1 MSTFAELDQLS
12 SKELHDRAWRHA
24 ERHLNAKF
32 FWNLLEML
40 PTALATAGE
49 RGEADTDVQRPSAL
63 IVDAIDED
71 PKLIDALRPVY
82 IDYLT
87 KHPDAV

>member
-12 SKELHDRAWRHA
+12 SKELHDRAWHHA
-24 ERHLNAKF
+24 RRHLNAGF
-32 FWNLLEML
+32 FWRLLEL
-40 PTALATAGE
+40 TPSALAGAGE
-49 RGEADTDVQRPSAL
+49 GGEADTDVQRPSAL
-63 IVDAIDED
+63 VVDALDED

-87 KHPDAV
+87 EHPDA

>member
-12 SKELHDRAWRHA
+12 SQELHDRAWHHA
-24 ERHLNAKF
+24 ERHLDARF
-32 FWNLLEML
+32 FWNLLRMV
-40 PTALATAGE
+40 PTALAGAGDP
-49 RGEADTDVQRPSAL
+49 GEADSDIQRPSAL
-63 IVDAIDED
+63 VVDAIDED

-87 KHPDAV
+87 KHPDA

>member
-12 SKELHDRAWRHA
+12 SKELHDRAWHHA

-32 FWNLLEML
+32 FWNLLELL
-40 PTALATAGE
+40 PTALASSGE

-63 IVDAIDED
+63 IVDALDED

-87 KHPDAV
+87 KHPDA

>member
-12 SKELHDRAWRHA
+12 SQELHDRAWHHA

-32 FWNLLEML
+32 FWDLLRLL
-40 PTALATAGE
+40 PAALAGAGE
-49 RGEADTDVQRPSAL
+49 SGEAETDVQRSSAL
-63 IVDAIDED
+63 LVDAIDED

-82 IDYLT
+82 IDYLS
-87 KHPDAV
+87 KHPDA

>member
-12 SKELHDRAWRHA
+12 SRELHDRAWHHA
-24 ERHLNAKF
+24 ERHIDAKF
-32 FWNLLEML
+32 FWRLLELL
-40 PTALATAGE
+40 PAALAGAGE
-49 RGEADTDVQRPSAL
+49 PGEADTDVQRSSAL
-63 IVDAIDED
+63 LVDAIDED

-87 KHPDAV
+87 KHPEA